1 MRGAGKYSGHLL
13 VQSGSVVYVSTN
25 KGEEFRPL
33 CAMPTAPTKTGFAN
47 GLGLLSDGTL
57 LAARYHTRSVA
68 VAGDKA
74 QTQTQTT
81 LYTGSLPTAG
91 VGASESLGSC
101 RWSPGFTL
109 PPRGHH
115 LNSVG
120 GGLGIRFTE
129 APPPSA
135 FPAAG
140 SGSGSSSTSSSR
152 SSSGGGGGGSSSSS
166 SSAAELVVATN
177 ASVSV
182 LFAVR
187 NELSFTPQ
195 GAGKTTH
202 LF

>member
-1 MRGAGKYSGHLL
+1 
-13 VQSGSVVYVSTN
+13 
-25 KGEEFRPL
+25 
-33 CAMPTAPTKTGFAN
+33 MPTAPTKTGFAN

-140 SGSGSSSTSSSR
+140 SGSGSSSTTSSRSSSNSSSSSS
-152 SSSGGGGGGSSSSS
+152 SSSGGGGGGSSSSSS